1 MTKSILTYMKNIS
14 IVAVFAAALA
24 LISCRHEEQV
34 NVVLLN
40 ETEVEL
46 VKGSTLQLVPT
57 TRPEGITADFE
68 WWSSNPEYVSVS
80 EDGLVKAEKIYFENA
95 TDTESSSVA
104 IYCKCQGGAATCMV
118 KVLPL
123 QAESAVIKVLDWD
136 SNEALKMAP
145 MTSKTLEL
153 VFTPADADVDY
164 DAIEWKTTGFEY
176 VAVKKIEGTAQAV
189 ITSSMAGSAYISA
202 RYGAIEEPGLNVIV
216 TPVPATS
223 VTILNKTEMSR
234 VLVGRTLQFAASY
247 APENATVE
255 VAWKIASGAE
265 HASINSETGLFTAKS
280 PGTVTVQAI
289 AGSVNDSVEVEVV
302 EE

>member
-1 MTKSILTYMKNIS
+1 MKNIS
-14 IVAVFAAALA
+14 IVAVFAAVLS
-24 LISCRHEEQV
+24 LVSCKQEDQV

-57 TRPEGITADFE
+57 TRPEGVVADFE

-80 EDGLVKAEKIYFENA
+80 EDGLVKAEKIYFENPS
-95 TDTESSSVA
+95 DTESSAVT

-123 QAESAVIKVLDWD
+123 DPKSASIRILDWNSD
-136 SNEALKMAP
+136 AALKMDP
-145 MTSKTLEL
+145 KTSKTLEL
-153 VFTPADADVDY
+153 MFDPADADIDY

-189 ITSSMAGSAYISA
+189 ITAAMAGSAEISV
-202 RYGAIEEPGLNVIV
+202 RYGALKEPTVNVIV
-216 TPVPATS
+216 NPVPATS
-223 VTILNKTEMSR
+223 VTILNKADMSR
-234 VLVGRTLQFAASY
+234 VLVGRTLQFSAAF

-255 VAWKIASGAE
+255 VVWKIASGSE
-265 HASINSETGLFTAKS
+265 YASINSETGLLTAKA
-280 PGTVTVQAI
+280 PGKVTVQAI
-289 AGSVNDSVEVEVV
+289 AGNVNDSVELEIVAE
-302 EE
+302 